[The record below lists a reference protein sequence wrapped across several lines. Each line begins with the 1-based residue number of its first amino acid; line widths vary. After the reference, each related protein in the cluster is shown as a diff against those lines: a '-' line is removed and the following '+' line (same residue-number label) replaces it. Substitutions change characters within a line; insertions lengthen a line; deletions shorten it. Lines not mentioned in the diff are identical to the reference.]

1 MIIKIRRYINIKII
15 KKEKTTLEQWPN
27 SNKGK
32 IRLSAIVVIMTSA
45 KFLKNSK
52 NRNNLCFY

>member
-1 MIIKIRRYINIKII
+1 MIIKIRRYINIMII

-27 SNKGK
+27 SKKGK

-52 NRNNLCFY
+52 NRNNICFY